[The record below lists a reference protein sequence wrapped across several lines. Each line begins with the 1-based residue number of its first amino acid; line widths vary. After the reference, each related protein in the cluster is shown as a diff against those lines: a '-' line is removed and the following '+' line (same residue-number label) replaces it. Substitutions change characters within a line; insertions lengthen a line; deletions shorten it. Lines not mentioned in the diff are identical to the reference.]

1 MKDKIWVRIDREESI
16 LRRSGKCGEGRK
28 AGTLVE
34 AFGAGTA
41 LTSIECINYNGEDL
55 EIPATGEV
63 TQRAWDELMDIQYGK
78 IEHPWSYKIDE
89 SI

>member
-1 MKDKIWVRIDREESI
+1 M
-16 LRRSGKCGEGRK
+16 K

-41 LTSIECINYNGEDL
+41 AVVTPIECIHYNGEDL

-63 TQRAWDELMDIQYGK
+63 TQRAWDQLLDIQYGNV
-78 IEHPWSYKIDE
+78 EHPWSYKINDH
-89 SI
+89 I